1 MAIFGLKQRFL
12 MLIVIVLIAFAA
24 VFSLQVFM
32 LDKQKN
38 SWQEL
43 KNQAMARQELL
54 LRMRSEF
61 GYGALIHNFKNY
73 VLRGD
78 EKYRL
83 RVVNNHLNLSSIV
96 NNYSQL
102 GNLTVGEQQALESIL
117 QVADQYLKTTV
128 MVRKMIDQGE
138 SVGQIDSVVKISD
151 SPAIEGFI
159 ALGDRYQELTVLYT
173 HRFEQES
180 GSVAQYSIL
189 ILVVALL
196 VILVSALAL
205 YRYVVRRIGLLQQ
218 AVHNI
223 ACGEGDLSSKVE
235 VEGSDEFAQVAQ
247 EFNIF
252 IDQMRKLVMTVRSL
266 SGDISVSLKQIHQN
280 AEGNAARSS
289 RQKDETESLA
299 AAVEEMANTAH
310 MVADNTNT
318 AVNAVDHAQREFD
331 SGVQSLSHSVE
342 SMVELASDVRNAS
355 DVIDHLKQRSDDIGE
370 IVTVIGGIAEQ
381 TNLLALNAAIEAAR
395 AGDQGRGFAV
405 VADEVRT
412 LAGRTQQSTEQ
423 IRSMISE
430 LQDGTAKAVSVM
442 DNSEA
447 RSESSVALVKKA
459 EHSLQEISAE
469 INRISELN
477 FSISSAS
484 DQQSTVTD
492 ELNSNIHS
500 IFQLSEDTALA
511 VATNKAAIAEMKL
524 QSKNLDSV
532 VQRFKL

>member
-1 MAIFGLKQRFL
+1 MASFGLKQRFL
-12 MLIVIVLIAFAA
+12 MLIVIVLIAFSA

-32 LDKQKN
+32 LEKQKG

-43 KNQAMARQELL
+43 KAQAIARQEML
-54 LRMRSEF
+54 LRMRSEM
-61 GYGALIHNFKNY
+61 GYGAMIHNYKNY
-73 VLRGD
+73 VLRGQ

-83 RVVNNHLNLSSIV
+83 RVINNHLNLSDSV
-96 NNYSQL
+96 NNYAQL
-102 GNLTVGEQQALESIL
+102 ANLTINEQQALVAIQ
-117 QVADQYLKTTV
+117 QVADEYLKASS
-128 MVRKMIDQGE
+128 MIKRMIDQGAVIG
-138 SVGQIDSVVKISD
+138 SIDTAVKISD
-151 SPAIEGFI
+151 TPAIEGFI
-159 ALGDRYQELTVLYT
+159 VLEDRYQELIGLYT
-173 HRFEQES
+173 DRFERAS
-180 GSVAQYSIL
+180 DSVAEYSIL
-189 ILVVALL
+189 ILCIALL

-205 YRYVVRRIGLLQQ
+205 YRYVVKRIGLLQQ

-235 VEGSDEFAQVAQ
+235 IDGQDEFAQVAQ

-252 IDQMRKLVMTVRSL
+252 IEQMRKLVKTVRSL
-266 SGDISVSLKQIHQN
+266 SGDISASLKQIHNN
-280 AEGNAARSS
+280 AEGNAERSA

-299 AAVEEMANTAH
+299 TAVEEMATTAH

-318 AVNAVDHAQREFD
+318 AVSAVDHAQREFD
-331 SGVQSLSHSVE
+331 SGVQSLSNSVV
-342 SMVELASDVRNAS
+342 SMVDLAGDVRNAS
-355 DVIDHLKQRSDDIGE
+355 SVIDHLKQRSDDIGE

-423 IRSMISE
+423 IRSMIAE
-430 LQDGTAKAVSVM
+430 FQDGTAKAVTVM
-442 DNSEA
+442 DSSEV
-447 RSESSVALVKKA
+447 RSESSVELVKKA

-492 ELNSNIHS
+492 ELSRNIQS
-500 IFQLSEDTALA
+500 IFQLSEDTAHA
-511 VATNKAAIAEMKL
+511 VATNKTAVVELEVK
-524 QSKNLDSV
+524 SKKLDSV